1 MAKSDTFSTP
11 AQNTSAILSAIRAVS
26 PITVDGGTRFVAH
39 LTKKFAPVGA
49 MREMLRSL
57 RSGPIRRDFHLGAF
71 VGEPFDTV
79 PTAHVTVSGA
89 HRHILTFYIEDQCWF
104 RWNDET
110 RDLHVQLKAKGLWAY
125 GYDKVMP
132 YWLGNLARLF
142 TGRIDEDAIAEL
154 FKCTGLELCCDFVGL
169 QFYRADAANFL
180 GAKLNGDSGLPVD
193 VWSDEGSQ
201 AVETINVGRRTAN
214 LSLCIYDKLA
224 QIESV
229 KHGDH
234 STYEATHRAHGWDG
248 SSKIV
253 RVEMRFAKEGM
264 VWENDGLDI
273 DLSNPWTLCDG
284 DDLGMAWSIGC
295 LKRRLIVPDTATRR
309 ERCVSDERW
318 RAVALEAMTEEP
330 RTKWR
335 QKRQVQKDT
344 HRERVKRA
352 RRGTL
357 QSILRYAA
365 LHDLRSDEY
374 ADDQLAELIAD
385 VAFGADFDFAEYQRR
400 YARTQLPLLGE
411 EIRQA
416 AEAYRDRQLSRSG
429 PPLGPPRKRR
439 AGKTGADLAR
449 AIGPHLPPKA

>member
-1 MAKSDTFSTP
+1 M
-11 AQNTSAILSAIRAVS
+11 
-26 PITVDGGTRFVAH
+26 AH
-39 LTKKFAPVGA
+39 LTKKFAPMKQWSA
-49 MREMLRSL
+49 FLRSL
-57 RSGPIRRDFHLGAF
+57 RTGPIRRESDLSWLYDFG
-71 VGEPFDTV
+71 PYDCV
-79 PTAHVTVSGA
+79 PQMQITVSGA
-89 HRHILTFYIEDQCWF
+89 HRHILTFYVEDQCWF

-125 GYDKVMP
+125 GYEPVMR
-132 YWLGNLARLF
+132 YWLGGLAELF
-142 TGRIDEDAIAEL
+142 AGRDDEGAIAEL
-154 FKCTGLELCCDFVGL
+154 FKCTGLELCCDFTGL

-248 SSKIV
+248 EGKIV

-264 VWENDGLDI
+264 VWETGISTL
-273 DLSNPWTLCDG
+273 DLSNPWTLCNHGSLED
-284 DDLGMAWSIGC
+284 AWSVGC
-295 LKRRLIVPDTATRR
+295 SKRRLIIPDTATRR
-309 ERCVSDERW
+309 ERCHTDARW
-318 RAVALEAMTEEP
+318 HAVALCGIQTEP
-330 RTKWR
+330 KDGWR

-352 RRGTL
+352 RRGAL
-357 QSILRYAA
+357 QNILRYAA
-365 LHDLRSDEY
+365 LHDHRADEY
-374 ADDQLAELIAD
+374 ADEQLAELVRDIASGSELN
-385 VAFGADFDFAEYQRR
+385 FPEYQRR

-416 AEAYRDRQLSRSG
+416 AEAYRDRQLSRAG
-429 PPLGPPRKRR
+429 PPLGPPRKKRV
-439 AGKTGADLAR
+439 GKTGADLAR
-449 AIGPHLPPKA
+449 GTEPPPLPKA